1 MRPIL
6 VATLFLSAMA
16 SQPVSLII
24 RPAVLVSV
32 AASQVAGQQAGFSF
46 SQPLSRQHF
55 ISQRDH
61 LIRRNNG
68 QVGSLLLRQS
78 APQQLSRVQAPQSQ
92 AVSQQQFS
100 NQPVQPAPQ
109 RFNNQIVSSPQ
120 AQSSQQ
126 FSNQQASFPQTQSSV
141 LFSGQQPRLPQPQ
154 PSRQPSNPQT
164 MPSQQVS
171 NQQAGSLQKQPGQ
184 QVSSQS
190 GQPAPQ
196 KINQLAGSPQTQPSQ
211 QLNNQQPS
219 LSQAQ
224 PSRQQ
229 HDNQRAGSP
238 QRQLVPQ
245 QHFSNQQ
252 AGIQHSQSA
261 HQFPP
266 GPARRHPLCGV
277 VPDPGECRAAFPR
290 YYFNVKTNQ
299 CDCFLYGGCG
309 DEGLESS
316 YMTLQECQTTCFPAN
331 TSEGPNCK
339 EVFQDDEIIFEPVAS
354 LPFLPAP
361 SITSGTAQGNQTA
374 LPLIPDSVNGASQ
387 NNNVTQQAAAEF
399 IGGASNQ
406 HTPGRIPT
414 KRHPLCGKM
423 PDPGTCRGAFPRYY
437 YNETMDQ
444 CDCFL
449 YGGCGDEGLE
459 SSYASLA
466 ECQRACVP
474 VETLEGP
481 ACKEI
486 FQDDQEVFDPLAS
499 GSRHNSSSVADT
511 SNISDKDLI
520 ELFSR

>member
-16 SQPVSLII
+16 SQPVPLII

-32 AASQVAGQQAGFSF
+32 AASQVAGQQAGFF
-46 SQPLSRQHF
+46 FGQPLARQHF
-55 ISQRDH
+55 MSQRDH

-68 QVGSLLLRQS
+68 QVGFSL
-78 APQQLSRVQAPQSQ
+78 QAPQPQ
-92 AVSQQQFS
+92 AASQQQFS

-109 RFNNQIVSSPQ
+109 MFNNQMVSSLQ
-120 AQSSQQ
+120 ARQSQQ
-126 FSNQQASFPQTQSSV
+126 FNNQQASFPQTQPSL
-141 LFSGQQPRLPQPQ
+141 LFSDQQPRLSQPQ
-154 PSRQPSNPQT
+154 PSRQQPNNPQT
-164 MPSQQVS
+164 TPSQQFN
-171 NQQAGSLQKQPGQ
+171 NQQAGSRQKQPGQ
-184 QVSSQS
+184 QVNSQS

-196 KINQLAGSPQTQPSQ
+196 KVNQLAGSPQTQPSQ

-245 QHFSNQQ
+245 QNFSNQQ
-252 AGIQHSQSA
+252 AGTQHPQSA
-261 HQFPP
+261 QQFAPE
-266 GPARRHPLCGV
+266 PARRHPLCGV
-277 VPDPGECRAAFPR
+277 IPDPGECRAAFPR
-290 YYFNVKTNQ
+290 YYFNAKTNQ

-316 YMTLQECQTTCFPAN
+316 YMTLNECQATCSPAN
-331 TSEGPNCK
+331 TFEGPNCK
-339 EVFQDDEIIFEPVAS
+339 KVFQDDGIIFEPAAS
-354 LPFLPAP
+354 LPSLPAL

-387 NNNVTQQAAAEF
+387 NNITTQQAAAES

-406 HTPGRIPT
+406 HARRRVPT

-423 PDPGTCRGAFPRYY
+423 PSPGTCRGAFPRYY

-466 ECQRACVP
+466 ECQQMCVP
-474 VETLEGP
+474 AETLEGP

-486 FQDDQEVFDPLAS
+486 FQDDEQVFEPLAS
-499 GSRHNSSSVADT
+499 GSQPNPGHSSVVDI
-511 SNISDKDLI
+511 SNIGDENLL